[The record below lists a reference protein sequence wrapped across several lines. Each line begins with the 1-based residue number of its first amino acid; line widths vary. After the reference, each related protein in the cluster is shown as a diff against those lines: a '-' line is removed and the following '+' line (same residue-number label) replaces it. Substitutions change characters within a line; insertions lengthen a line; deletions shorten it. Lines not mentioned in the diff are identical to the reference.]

1 MKTWVLYYS
10 KGGNTKKIAD
20 AIADELDDVMK
31 SEQIPPAY
39 PPEKVALMFLGTGEY
54 AGKPD
59 PKTVEFVRTLTKDR
73 VKNIAVFGTNGK
85 GQAGTAIST
94 IKSLIKEKGINV
106 VDESY
111 CCKGKFFIFANR
123 KNPNADEIQ
132 AARQYAKRIYDSVKT
147 QTNN

>member
-20 AIADELDDVMK
+20 AIADELDDVLK

-39 PPEKVALMFLGTGEY
+39 PPENVALLFLGTGEY

-59 PKTVEFVRTLTKDR
+59 PKTLEFVRTLNKDR
-73 VKNIAVFGTNGK
+73 VKNVAVFGTNGK
-85 GQAGTAIST
+85 GVAGQAINT
-94 IKSLIKEKGINV
+94 IKSLLKEKGINV
-106 VDESY
+106 VDESF

-123 KNPNADEIQ
+123 KNPDANDIK
-132 AARQYAKRIYDSVKT
+132 AAKEYAKRVYNSIKS
-147 QTNN
+147 